1 MSIRPRTDGLSIAGA
16 TLWQLIFSAYNVPGI
31 SSIGR
36 DDQISGL
43 PGWARSDTYDIEA
56 KMDEETLSVLQK
68 LPSKEQTWQR
78 QFMQQALLADRFK
91 LQIRRETKE
100 MPVYALVVAKGGLK
114 LKESRV
120 IVKMWSAG
128 GGRIT
133 IKAGRTDDLVIGLTS
148 DVDRA
153 VVNKTGLTGKY
164 DIDLKWTTDDRQGTP
179 DAGPSIFTALE
190 EQLGLKLMPTK
201 GPVDVLVVDHVERPS
216 EN

>member
-1 MSIRPRTDGLSIAGA
+1 
-16 TLWQLIFSAYNVPGI
+16 
-31 SSIGR
+31 
-36 DDQISGL
+36 
-43 PGWARSDTYDIEA
+43 
-56 KMDEETLSVLQK
+56 MDEETLSVLQK

-78 QFMQQALLADRFK
+78 QFMRQALLADRFK